1 MRWGESH
8 WTGRHSWGTVRMGWS
23 RVAGTSAPIG
33 DSYQFRLGGKADA
46 LVRTVAADTVEALR
60 RAATAKYRRDMRGL
74 WRRRRLPEQGKARR
88 DAQQSAS
95 RSYNGPSTR
104 RSGPNGDQ
112 LHRQWVM
119 RSGAHTYIVCISKDD
134 HRLRASERTLCPVT
148 HGPPTVRKV
157 LL

>member
-8 WTGRHSWGTVRMGWS
+8 WTGRHSWGTVCMGWS

-33 DSYQFRLGGKADA
+33 DNYQFGLDGKADR

-74 WRRRRLPEQGKARR
+74 WRRRRRPKQGKARR

-104 RSGPNGDQ
+104 SGPNGDQ
-112 LHRQWVM
+112 LHRQRVM
-119 RSGAHTYIVCISKDD
+119 RSGARTRIVCISKDD
-134 HRLRASERTLCPVT
+134 HRLHASEPTLCPVT